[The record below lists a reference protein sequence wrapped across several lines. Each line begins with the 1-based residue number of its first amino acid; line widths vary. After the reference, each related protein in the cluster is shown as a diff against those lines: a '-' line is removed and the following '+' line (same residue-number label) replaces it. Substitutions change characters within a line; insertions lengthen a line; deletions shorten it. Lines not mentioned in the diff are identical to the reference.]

1 MIKQIPWFERQF
13 NLNLPVGMF
22 PIVFS
27 RLEGSIFR
35 LQKILSE
42 KDEITTSQSTG
53 SWTVKEHLGHLYDL
67 EDLWWNRLTNFQNG
81 DAMLTVADL
90 NNTKTIT
97 ANHNNKSLHD
107 LLLIFI
113 AERQKMLERIFD
125 FDETFLIKTSLH
137 PRLNQPMNVLD
148 SLYFIA
154 EHDDHH
160 IAHISTLLR
169 YS

>member
-13 NLNLPVGMF
+13 NLGLTTGMF

-42 KDEITTSQSTG
+42 KDELTTSLSTG
-53 SWTVKEHLGHLYDL
+53 SWTVKEHIGHLYDM

-81 DAMLTVADL
+81 DTILTAADL
-90 NNTKTIT
+90 NNTKTKT

-107 LLLIFI
+107 LLMLFI
-113 AERQKMLERIFD
+113 AERQKVLERIFD
-125 FDETFLIKTSLH
+125 LDETFLSKSAIH
-137 PRLNQPMNVLD
+137 PRLNQSMNVLD